1 MPRKGRRSEAAKKRW
16 RTLDQEDLQSSR
28 PDVAKPRTSPPT
40 ARAWSPIQSPEKK
53 MSRLL
58 ESPGQVVCQ
67 EEPHRPLTSLVS
79 RRGTGHR
86 HRVLKWPVSPVT
98 FRSHKLVLPAEVPE
112 KRFALLVGDSHLRA
126 IADGFVSMPEG
137 NLSFGLLATPGALAD
152 KLRREV
158 LGAVLPRNPKVVC
171 LLAPGNNLEARKT
184 VQQSGA
190 DFEGL
195 LLTVGNLC
203 PNVVVVDFPP
213 RLTVEEDHQQLLR
226 QEYHRVAARRN
237 VRYLSVVEHV
247 PRSRLDLWSRDG
259 VHLSDHP
266 GMEVLA
272 QLLWAASY
280 TQLELSAL
288 KSPAPPPAPRPLD
301 PFAWTVV
308 RGGQK

>member
-1 MPRKGRRSEAAKKRW
+1 MPRKGRRSEAARKRW
-16 RTLDQEDLQSSR
+16 RTLDQEELQGSQ
-28 PDVAKPRTSPPT
+28 PDVAKPTSPPT
-40 ARAWSPIQSPEKK
+40 ARAWTPIQSPEKK

-67 EEPHRPLTSLVS
+67 EEPRRPLTSLVS
-79 RRGTGHR
+79 RRGTGRR

-112 KRFALLVGDSHLRA
+112 KKFALLVGDSHLRA

-152 KLRREV
+152 ELRREV
-158 LGAVLPRNPKVVC
+158 LGAVLPRTPEVVC
-171 LLAPGNNLEARKT
+171 LLAPGNNLEARRT

-213 RLTVEEDHQQLLR
+213 RLTVEEDQ
-226 QEYHRVAARRN
+226 
-237 VRYLSVVEHV
+237 
-247 PRSRLDLWSRDG
+247 
-259 VHLSDHP
+259 
-266 GMEVLA
+266 
-272 QLLWAASY
+272 
-280 TQLELSAL
+280 
-288 KSPAPPPAPRPLD
+288 
-301 PFAWTVV
+301 
-308 RGGQK
+308 